1 MLNALE
7 IQARFGL
14 GATSQTLAAEAHA
27 LENQPEHWLRSQ
39 LGPAAPLAT
48 TASKQAVAQFF
59 VNRQQNKRQDQA
71 LPKDSRQLPRQLLL
85 SSYLEDTTQRI
96 NLQINSRKPFSER
109 QVLFWSNH
117 FTVAL
122 GKPPLL
128 AWVNVFEAEAIRPH
142 LGGSFL
148 ALLQAV
154 YRQPA
159 MLFYLDNINSF
170 GPNSPL
176 GRRRGRGLNEN
187 LAREILELHT
197 LGVNGGYR
205 QADVEALAK
214 ILTGWT
220 LKRTAAG
227 LEPTFAFQP
236 LVHEPGDKI
245 FLGQRIAEGGESEF
259 LTALAILARHPATA
273 SHLAEKLAKH
283 FITPTPRESLMRRL
297 RQTFLDTDGD
307 LPSLFNALI
316 SHPDAFTLPLTN
328 LRNPYEYAIAV
339 WRWLGLTPEPTMALR
354 ALAALN
360 FRPFAATAPAGFPD
374 HPEAWAHPDALLKR
388 LEFAYTLADRLPS
401 ARIFQQQQALL
412 ANFFSSHTQTTLAG
426 AAESRE
432 ALALLLV
439 SPELQRR

>member
-7 IQARFGL
+7 IHARFGL
-14 GATSQTLAAEAHA
+14 GASSQTLAMEAA
-27 LENQPEHWLRSQ
+27 PLQSQPETWLRSQ
-39 LGPAAPLAT
+39 LGAAEPLAVA
-48 TASKQAVAQFF
+48 ASKQAVAQFF
-59 VNRQQNKRQDQA
+59 INRQQGDDLR
-71 LPKDSRQLPRQLLL
+71 KDSRELL
-85 SSYLEDTTQRI
+85 SNSYLEDTSARI
-96 NLQINSRKPFSER
+96 ALQIKTVKPFSER

-122 GKPPLL
+122 GKAPLA

-148 ALLQAV
+148 ELLQAV

-159 MLFYLDNINSF
+159 MLFYLDNVNSF

-176 GRRRGRGLNEN
+176 GQRRGRGLNEN

-197 LGVNGGYR
+197 LGVNGGYS
-205 QADVEALAK
+205 QADVLALAK

-227 LEPTFAFQP
+227 VEPFFAFQP

-245 FLGQRIAEGGESEF
+245 FLGQRIAEGGEREF
-259 LTALAILARHPATA
+259 LTALQILVRHPATA
-273 SHLAEKLAKH
+273 RHISQKLAKH
-283 FITPTPRESLMRRL
+283 FITQTPSEHLIHSLSK
-297 RQTFLDTDGD
+297 TFLDTDGY
-307 LPSLFNALI
+307 LPSLFKALI
-316 SHPDAFTLPLTN
+316 AHPDAFALPLTN

-339 WRWLGLTPEPTMALR
+339 WRWLGLTPEPAMALR

-360 FRPFAATAPAGFPD
+360 FRPFAATSPAGFPD
-374 HPEAWAHPDALLKR
+374 TPEAWAHPDALLKR
-388 LEFAYTLADRLPS
+388 LEFAYTLADRLPG
-401 ARIFQQQQALL
+401 ARIFQQQQSLL
-412 ANFFSSHTQTTLAG
+412 ANFFSSHTQMTLAG